1 MKMCFAYILHYYK
14 VKTYKFDHLEKNNFL
29 SYFFVYIY
37 KTLPLRG
44 HCGRDRVVDLK
55 LHVQSVPITTKVASS
70 NPDQVM
76 CTRYNIM

>member
-1 MKMCFAYILHYYK
+1 MHGLPMKMYFAYILNYYK

-44 HCGRDRVVDLK
+44 HRGRDRVVDLK
-55 LHVQSVPITTKVASS
+55 LYVQSVPITTKVA
-70 NPDQVM
+70 
-76 CTRYNIM
+76 T